1 MYNRFSVHQK
11 ILIVAFFGVIAFALF
26 MYVTSAPTLK
36 NKQFVESVDS
46 TSSDQQKVQSV
57 LLKDVHYGYVYLD
70 SIKILTKQISGFNNS
85 QRISSNRISSKATIN
100 IKGYEYEFL
109 GKDDGV
115 QWRNAYKA
123 ELEEAGINYDEKE
136 RLLTMKYD
144 KGYVLIPYQILMQL
158 TLVVDK
164 MNKDNSVKK

>member
-11 ILIVAFFGVIAFALF
+11 IIIVAFFGVVTFALF
-26 MYVTSAPTLK
+26 MYVTSVPTLK
-36 NKQFVESVDS
+36 DKQFVESVDS
-46 TSSDQQKVQSV
+46 ISSDQQKVQSV
-57 LLKDVHYGYVYLD
+57 LLKGVHYGYVSLD
-70 SIKILTKQISGFNNS
+70 SIKILTKQLPDFNNS

-100 IKGYEYEFL
+100 VKGYEYEFF

-115 QWRNAYKA
+115 QWRNAYKDM
-123 ELEEAGINYDEKE
+123 LEEAGINYGEEE

>member
-1 MYNRFSVHQK
+1 MNYRFSVQQK

-26 MYVTSAPTLK
+26 MYVTSVPTLK
-36 NKQFVESVDS
+36 HKQFIESVDS
-46 TSSDQQKVQSV
+46 IGSDQQKVQSV
-57 LLKDVHYGYVYLD
+57 LLKDVHYGYVSLD
-70 SIKILTKQISGFNNS
+70 SIKILTTQLPGFNNS

-100 IKGYEYEFL
+100 VKGYEYEFL

-115 QWRNAYKA
+115 QWRSAYKA
-123 ELEEAGINYDEKE
+123 VLEEAGINYDEKE